1 MIFTE
6 TERRY
11 LVTQVLSR
19 LATIGPTGAPHNHPV
34 TYRLNEDTETIDIGG
49 PHLSDTRKYRNIQAD
64 PRVSLVVDDVA
75 AQPVGPGGQRGRG
88 LEIRSV
94 VETLRVEP
102 PLMEGFSNDLLRLHP
117 RRIIAWNLDV
127 PGNNNRDVAP

>member
-1 MIFTE
+1 
-6 TERRY
+6 
-11 LVTQVLSR
+11 
-19 LATIGPTGAPHNHPV
+19 
-34 TYRLNEDTETIDIGG
+34 
-49 PHLSDTRKYRNIQAD
+49 
-64 PRVSLVVDDVA
+64 
-75 AQPVGPGGQRGRG
+75 VGPGGQRGRG

-102 PLMEGFSNDLLRLHP
+102 PLMEGFSNDLLRLRP